1 MHKITNKEKQDIVS
15 RFASGET
22 QLSIAKDYRA
32 KGFLT
37 ETGKPFMNYTVS
49 AIVSAIVNAKR
60 VKARNKRRQKAI
72 GAGPRTIKAR
82 ASQATAKTAGQLPS
96 DFIFDTL
103 ASREL
108 SNAQKLAVIAAV
120 VSQ

>member
-49 AIVSAIVNAKR
+49 AIVSAKR